1 LARSRNYTIEVEYDP
16 RTTYS
21 DDVWTVVVTTRR
33 WLLSTFIGN
42 KSLRQEPTDDEVL
55 SLGRE
60 LIDEYL
66 TIMDKK
72 KPRKFNV
79 RHP

>member
-1 LARSRNYTIEVEYDP
+1 M
-16 RTTYS
+16 
-21 DDVWTVVVTTRR
+21 VTTRR
-33 WLLSTFIGN
+33 WLLSTFVGS
-42 KSLRQEPTDDEVL
+42 KSIRQEPTDDEVL
-55 SLGRE
+55 ALGRE

>member
-1 LARSRNYTIEVEYDP
+1 M
-16 RTTYS
+16 YS
-21 DDVWTVVVTTRR
+21 DDIWTVMVTTRR
-33 WLLSTFIGN
+33 WLLSTFVGS
-42 KSLRQEPTDDEVL
+42 KSLRVEPTDDTVL
-55 SLGRE
+55 ALGRE

-66 TIMDKK
+66 ALMEKK